1 MTMTK
6 RAIYLTNGGRSDAA
20 LEKGLEE
27 AGCQVQFART
37 FAEALQLLR
46 GAELAVTNGNG
57 NVRNPTATLTRADS
71 VSRPIILVAT
81 VRSGAIPLLTL
92 LREQGIEIPPS
103 LIFDEDGNDVH
114 TIIKALQLGVREYV
128 LASDPEV
135 QRRLSAR
142 LLAERVST
150 SNSSVE
156 QPINASRVTTST
168 ASAVPA
174 PGEFEW
180 DPIGRVIHI
189 GENYVRLSSVE
200 GHIFDL
206 LLANR
211 NRTVPVSNLVQNV
224 LLRSNVEVTIGA
236 RRLRPHVMRLRR
248 KLERYP
254 ILGMRIV
261 NMRGTGYMLI

>member
-1 MTMTK
+1 MTK
-6 RAIYLTNGGRSDAA
+6 RAIYLTHRERPDAA

-27 AGCQVQFART
+27 AGCQVQFATT

-46 GAELAVTNGNG
+46 GTEPALTNRGVRSPSTSYARSDLAS
-57 NVRNPTATLTRADS
+57 RATL
-71 VSRPIILVAT
+71 LVAT
-81 VRSGAIPLLTL
+81 IRSGAIPLLTL

-103 LIFDEDGNDVH
+103 LILDEDGNDVH

-142 LLAERVST
+142 LLAERAST
-150 SNSSVE
+150 RNGFE
-156 QPINASRVTTST
+156 PQTHTERAT
-168 ASAVPA
+168 ASPSSA

-189 GENYVRLSSVE
+189 GENYLRLSSVE

-206 LLANR
+206 LLASR
-211 NRTVPVSNLVQNV
+211 SRTVPVAELVHNV
-224 LLRSNVEVTIGA
+224 LMRTNVEVTIGA

-254 ILGMRIV
+254 TLGMRIV